1 MKRLR
6 VLPLVVLGVLL
17 PLIASAEMYQWVDG
31 KGVKHY
37 SNSPPPV
44 GIKADSSWGE
54 IKYDEKKGQAQKDKD
69 AEIVREAEAANR
81 QAEAEAKT
89 AKPKNAQQEALDA
102 KKAEQKALGESI
114 SQKRRYVKRRGKT
127 DINKIKRL
135 NEEIAEL
142 KKNKNADPEKIKE
155 LEAEVEETKE
165 KFYHK
170 SGRGRKGTKEEVQ
183 RHRQLNEEIREV
195 EK

>member
-6 VLPLVVLGVLL
+6 YLPLVVLGVLL
-17 PLIASAEMYQWVDG
+17 PLLAGAEMYQWVDG
-31 KGVKHY
+31 KGVRHY
-37 SNSPPPV
+37 SNSPPPE
-44 GIKADSSWGE
+44 GIKAGSSWGE
-54 IKYDEKKGQAQKDKD
+54 VKYDEKADQANKEKT

-81 QAEAEAKT
+81 QAEVEAET
-89 AKPKNAQQEALDA
+89 AKQKNTRQEALDA
-102 KKAEQKALGESI
+102 KKAEKEALGESI
-114 SQKRRYVKRRGKT
+114 TRKRRYIKRRGRT

-135 NEEIAEL
+135 DEEIAEL

-170 SGRGRKGTKEEVQ
+170 SGRGRKGTKEEIE
-183 RHRQLNEEIREV
+183 RYRQLDEELREH
-195 EK
+195 EN